1 MSRALAA
8 NRNEGPAALASP
20 IIIGA
25 DMSLATLSTRE
36 RPALMADPVG
46 LKQAMRHLV
55 GGVSVVTAGTGEERT
70 GATVTSA
77 HSLSMEPETMLISI
91 NMSSSTWPV
100 IRRTGHF
107 CVNILRSDQRAV
119 ADRFAG
125 RDGLKGAARYE
136 GAAWSVLET
145 GALALDG
152 ALASID
158 CEVDHILERH
168 SHALIFGAVR
178 AVVTGSGPALVYS
191 HGHYGGYGVID

>member
-1 MSRALAA
+1 MS
-8 NRNEGPAALASP
+8 LASP
-20 IIIGA
+20 A
-25 DMSLATLSTRE
+25 LSLRDRPLSPAVPTLVTT
-36 RPALMADPVG
+36 G

-55 GGVSVVTAGTGEERT
+55 GGVSVVTAGIGPERT

-178 AVVTGSGPALVYS
+178 AVVTGGGPALVYS